1 MRLRTLLPT
10 ALIAA
15 LVVLVMTGPAWAG
28 VNDVPGPGGVG
39 VLGLVALGVVGAI
52 ALSRWRK

>member
-15 LVVLVMTGPAWAG
+15 LAVLVMTGPAWA
-28 VNDVPGPGGVG
+28 NFHTEELPAPG
-39 VLGLVALGVVGAI
+39 VLGLVALGVIGAI
-52 ALSRWRK
+52 LLSFKRK